1 MRRYPFL
8 QLDVFTSRLFGGN
21 QLAVFPAAAGLSDT
35 EMQAIA
41 KEMNFSESTFV
52 LPATDIKALCRVR
65 IFTPGTELPLAG
77 HPVVGTTFAL
87 AYQGQV
93 RASDP
98 SPILLE
104 LGAGTLPV
112 DVLFD
117 EQQLS
122 FAWMH
127 QPVPVFEA
135 WQGDR
140 DKLAAALGLAPADFA
155 PELPIEHGSAGVPFI
170 YIPLRTRE
178 ALARARPVGDL
189 TAALSDPAAQVVGAY
204 LFTLE
209 GTSAAP
215 EARTRMFAP
224 GMGIVE
230 DAATGAAAGPF
241 GVYLLRHG
249 HLAPDQQAEA
259 RLRIEQGVEMG
270 RPSRIEVAIT
280 GRADD
285 VRDVRVGGEAIVVA
299 EGTLMLPSP
308 DQEQ

>member
-1 MRRYPFL
+1 MRRYQFL

-21 QLAVFPAAAGLSDT
+21 QLAVFPAATGLSDT

-41 KEMNFSESTFV
+41 KEMNFSETTFV

-87 AYQGQV
+87 AHQGQV

-98 SPILLE
+98 SPIFLE
-104 LGAGTLPV
+104 LGVGTLPV

-127 QPVPVFEA
+127 QPVPVFEP

-140 DKLAAALGLAPADFA
+140 DKLAAALGLAPEDFA
-155 PELPIEHGSAGVPFI
+155 PELPIEHGSAGVPYL

-178 ALARARPVGDL
+178 ALAQARPVGDL
-189 TAALSDPAAQVVGAY
+189 TAALNDPAAQVGAY
-204 LFTLE
+204 VFTL
-209 GTSAAP
+209 GGASAAP
-215 EARTRMFAP
+215 EARARMFAP
-224 GMGIVE
+224 EMGIVE
-230 DAATGAAAGPF
+230 DAATGSAAGPL

-280 GRADD
+280 GSVED
-285 VRDVRVGGEAIVVA
+285 VRDVRVGGEAVIVA
-299 EGTLMLPSP
+299 EGTLMLLSP
-308 DQEQ
+308 EQEQ

>member
-1 MRRYPFL
+1 MRRYQFL

-65 IFTPGTELPLAG
+65 IFTPEAELPLAG

-87 AYQGQV
+87 AYQGKV
-93 RASDP
+93 RAGDP
-98 SPILLE
+98 SPIYLE
-104 LGAGTLPV
+104 LGVGTLPV

-127 QPVPVFEA
+127 QPVPAFEP
-135 WQGDR
+135 WHSDR
-140 DKLAAALGLAPADFA
+140 DKLAAALGLASSDFA
-155 PELPIEHGSAGVPFI
+155 PELPIERGSAGVPYL

-178 ALARARPVGDL
+178 ALAKARPVGDL
-189 TAALSDPAAQVVGAY
+189 TAALNDPAAQVGVY
-204 LFTLE
+204 VFTLA
-209 GTSAAP
+209 GASAAP
-215 EARTRMFAP
+215 EARARMFAP
-224 GMGIVE
+224 EMGIVE
-230 DAATGAAAGPF
+230 DAATGSAAGPL

-249 HLAPDQQAEA
+249 HLSPDQDAEA

-280 GRADD
+280 GSAED
-285 VRDVRVGGEAIVVA
+285 VRDVRVGGEAVIVA

-308 DQEQ
+308 GQGQ

>member
-65 IFTPGTELPLAG
+65 IFRPGTELPLAG
-77 HPVVGTTFAL
+77 HRVVATTFAL

-127 QPVPVFEA
+127 QPVPVFEP

-155 PELPIEHGSAGVPFI
+155 PELPIEHGSAGLSLILNP
-170 YIPLRTRE
+170 PRTPRT
-178 ALARARPVGDL
+178 LGRPAPRRSTDP
-189 TAALSDPAAQVVGAY
+189 ALS
-204 LFTLE
+204 
-209 GTSAAP
+209 
-215 EARTRMFAP
+215 
-224 GMGIVE
+224 
-230 DAATGAAAGPF
+230 
-241 GVYLLRHG
+241 
-249 HLAPDQQAEA
+249 
-259 RLRIEQGVEMG
+259 
-270 RPSRIEVAIT
+270 
-280 GRADD
+280 
-285 VRDVRVGGEAIVVA
+285 
-299 EGTLMLPSP
+299 
-308 DQEQ
+308 

>member
-1 MRRYPFL
+1 MRRYQFL

-41 KEMNFSESTFV
+41 TEMNFSESTFV

-87 AYQGQV
+87 AHQGQV

-98 SPILLE
+98 SPIFLE
-104 LGAGTLPV
+104 LGVGTLPV

-127 QPVPVFEA
+127 QPVPAFEP

-178 ALARARPVGDL
+178 ALAQARPVGDL
-189 TAALSDPAAQVVGAY
+189 TAALNDPAARVVGAY

-209 GTSAAP
+209 GTSTAP
-215 EARTRMFAP
+215 EARARMFAP

-249 HLAPDQQAEA
+249 HLAPDQQAEV
-259 RLRIEQGVEMG
+259 RLRIAQGVEMG

-280 GRADD
+280 GSADD
-285 VRDVRVGGEAIVVA
+285 VRDVRVGGEAVVVA
-299 EGTLMLPSP
+299 EGTLLLPSA